1 MTNGLFLQRETVPQ
15 IEQDLIDLTYNNL
28 YSGRKQA
35 NCLLFIKKWARA
47 FKRAKTKCYMNSV
60 RDGSEWQGLW
70 LHDTF
75 MILEW

>member
-1 MTNGLFLQRETVPQ
+1 LFVIYKKNGRAHLNVQ
-15 IEQDLIDLTYNNL
+15 
-28 YSGRKQA
+28 KQ
-35 NCLLFIKKWARA
+35 
-47 FKRAKTKCYMNSV
+47 CYMNNA